1 MLALALLALSMMA
14 RPVLAAIGEAHEL
27 AHDPTGRHAY
37 VIEAGGTAGDDE
49 SEEPSVGHALL
60 EFAHCCAQLSVA
72 MAEGLF
78 VPAVKPRSSL
88 AACPEVTT
96 HGAGARGSPFR
107 PPIRA

>member
-14 RPVLAAIGEAHEL
+14 RPMLAAIGEAHEL

-107 PPIRA
+107 PPIRV